1 MPAAQWLL
9 TLNLSIA
16 MSDQSK
22 VLHNRSSIKMRLY
35 IYEMKKL
42 ARRRAYLGNVKANNK
57 HSKK

>member
-1 MPAAQWLL
+1 
-9 TLNLSIA
+9 

>member
-1 MPAAQWLL
+1 MPAAQWFL
-9 TLNLSIA
+9 TLNLSTA

-22 VLHNRSSIKMRLY
+22 VLQNRSSIKMRLY

-42 ARRRAYLGNVKANNK
+42 AKRRAYLGNAKANSK